1 MKKIIYAAVL
11 LLAFTFSACT
21 IHIPY
26 EWGSEYRD
34 YRIILIV
41 EPDNA
46 EVVLD
51 GKFIGEAY
59 EFSQPDS
66 AMRLHSRDHELVIKK
81 EGFKE
86 EVIDLY
92 QYSTQNI
99 TIRLKLLEDKR
110 YYSPKVNRGERDVK
124 REQPVFKPK
133 TETVKE
139 IPLEEKVEPKPETGI
154 STVVT
159 VKMEISPNEA
169 AIYLD
174 GRFWGIVPDG
184 GVIDNLRLKTGKYKL
199 EVIKPGYK
207 SYIKDLDVKNQD
219 IQLVIKLEK

>member
-1 MKKIIYAAVL
+1 MKKIVYAAVL

-34 YRIILIV
+34 YRIILLV
-41 EPDNA
+41 EPDDA
-46 EVVLD
+46 EVLLD

-59 EFSQPDS
+59 EFSNSSS
-66 AMRLHSRDHELVIKK
+66 AMRLHSRDHELVIRKK
-81 EGFKE
+81 GYKE

-92 QYSTQNI
+92 EYSTQNI

-110 YYSPKVNRGERDVK
+110 YYSPKVERGERDKK
-124 REQPVFKPK
+124 REKPVFKPK
-133 TETVKE
+133 TEPVKE
-139 IPLEEKVEPKPETGI
+139 FPAEEKAPPKPEPKM

-159 VKMEISPNEA
+159 VKLEIAPREA

-174 GRFWGIVPDG
+174 GRFWGIVPEG
-184 GVIDNLRLKTGKYKL
+184 GIIDNLRLKTGQYTL
-199 EVIKPGYK
+199 EVVKPGYK
-207 SYIKDLDVKNQD
+207 SYIKKLDVKDQD
-219 IQLVIKLEK
+219 INLTIKLEK